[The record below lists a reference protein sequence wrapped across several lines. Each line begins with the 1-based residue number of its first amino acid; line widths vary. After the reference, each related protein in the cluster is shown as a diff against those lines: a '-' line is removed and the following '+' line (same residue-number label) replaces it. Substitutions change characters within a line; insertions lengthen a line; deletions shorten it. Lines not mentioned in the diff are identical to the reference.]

1 MAIKKHKLSMAIQ
14 EDYCL
19 LGLVSDDPDYKLCW
33 TLNQTLDMD
42 FKKTEELKLH
52 HKRLS
57 VDQYFS
63 LFAYQDEESLL
74 TYRIIKNRSDQG
86 FFLDELKN
94 LDYLIHIQ
102 GEISP
107 GKIGSFLQQAGSLP
121 AVRMCVPV
129 DLHRLKNQERLL
141 LW

>member
-33 TLNQTLDMD
+33 NLNQALDMD
-42 FKKTEELKLH
+42 LKKMDELKLY
-52 HKRLS
+52 HKRLA

-63 LFAYQDEESLL
+63 LFIYQDEEALL
-74 TYRIIKNRSDQG
+74 TYRIIRNRSDQG

-107 GKIGSFLQQAGSLP
+107 EKIGRFLQQAGSLSS
-121 AVRMCVPV
+121 VRMCVPV
-129 DLHRLKNQERLL
+129 DLHKLRNRERLL